1 MVTKNLKEKIIDA
14 FIAIFNKEGYK
25 VTLDKVAVFLH
36 MSKKTIYKY
45 FDSKEEIYEYILL
58 NASNEICIKQKR
70 IYNDNALSIKEKISA
85 FLTIET
91 AKEKEIDIAKINE
104 LEKYEPEFYK
114 NLLSSYE
121 KNWILLK
128 DLLNLGIKNGDIK
141 KDTNPDFVISLLI
154 YGMEMLYKNDFLRK
168 SGLTYSEA
176 IKELASTI
184 LRGIYKT

>member
-1 MVTKNLKEKIIDA
+1 MITKNLKEDIVDA

-25 VTLDKVAVFLH
+25 VTLDKVATFLH
-36 MSKKTIYKY
+36 ISKKTIYKY
-45 FDSKEEIYEYILL
+45 FDSKEDIYEYVLL
-58 NASNEICIKQKR
+58 DASNEICVKQKK
-70 IYNDNALSIKEKISA
+70 IYDDSTLSIKEKISA

-91 AKEKEIDIAKINE
+91 AKEKEIDITKVNE

-121 KNWILLK
+121 KNWMLLK

-141 KDTNPDFVISLLI
+141 EDTNPDFVINLLT
-154 YGMEMLYKNDFLRK
+154 YGMEMLYKNNFLKK